1 MDVRN
6 IAGAQN
12 TSSDLVWLFLLT
24 ISSPGNPDLLLVN
37 NNEEITSRGK
47 KFLPYPFRLQ
57 LPEDTGDRV
66 PVIKLQI
73 DNIAGDIIQAVR
85 EFQTPPTIKVEM
97 ITNKYP
103 DVVEK
108 SLDSLRL
115 NSVGYDSLIVQGEL
129 SIINVLSVRFPSED
143 YNPVIYPGMFR

>member
-1 MDVRN
+1 MDPRN
-6 IAGAQN
+6 IAGAQDI
-12 TSSDLVWLFLLT
+12 SSDLVWLFLLT

-37 NNEEITSRGK
+37 NNEEIVSRGK
-47 KFLPYPFRLQ
+47 TYLPYPFRLQ

-66 PVIKLQI
+66 PVVTLQI

-85 EFQTPPTIKVEM
+85 GFQNPPTIKIEM

-103 DVVEK
+103 DIVEK
-108 SLDSLRL
+108 SLDSMRL
-115 NSVGYDSLIVQGEL
+115 NSVGYDSMVIQGEL

-143 YNPVIYPGMFR
+143 YNPVNFPGLFR